1 MNERDDDIQSVLD
14 NTDLDLHVVESD
26 TEPNVAHTDRAV
38 ILGRDGRWAAGWA
51 LRFIIMVVAG
61 YLLWRGFGAIWTALL
76 PVLLALLVSTVMW
89 PPVRWLR
96 NRGVPA
102 ALAVILVIV
111 GFFAILAGI
120 ISAMAPRV
128 AGQSKDLVQKAT
140 EGIEKLQE
148 WVQGPPLNLDL
159 DQFDNVIKEIQGFV
173 QNRSSD
179 IASGVFTGL
188 STATSVVVTLVLM
201 LILTFFFLKDGT
213 RFLPMIR
220 KATGPNVGWHLT
232 ELLTRV
238 WNTLAGFIRA
248 QAIVSLVDA
257 IFIGIGLIILNVPL
271 ALVLA
276 VITFF
281 AGFIPIVGAFTAGA
295 LAVVIALV
303 SNGPTNALLVVG
315 LIILVQ
321 QLEGNVLQPMLQSR
335 AMNLHAAIV
344 LLSVTLGSTIFGVV
358 GAFLAV
364 PVAATLAVLV
374 RYHQELVALRAGEIT
389 IDDIEMATT
398 LENTT
403 SVTANDAFK
412 IFTDRLAKLGFK
424 QPGGKSASGKDAN
437 GKSANGGK
445 KTSSKTKA
453 AKAPADD
460 TKEG

>member
-1 MNERDDDIQSVLD
+1 MNERDEDIQSMLD
-14 NTDLDLHVVESD
+14 TTDPDILMVESD
-26 TEPNVAHTDRAV
+26 TEANVAHTDRAV

-51 LRFIIMVVAG
+51 LRFIIMVVAS

-76 PVLLALLVSTVMW
+76 PVILALLVSTVMW

-128 AGQSKDLVQKAT
+128 ADQSKDLVQKAT
-140 EGIEKLQE
+140 EGIEKLQD

-159 DQFDNVIKEIQGFV
+159 GQFDDVIKEIQGFI

-188 STATSVVVTLVLM
+188 STATSVVVTSVLM

-213 RFLPMIR
+213 GFLPMIR

-257 IFIGIGLIILNVPL
+257 VFIGIGLIVLNVPL

-295 LAVVIALV
+295 LAVIIALV

-389 IDDIEMATT
+389 VDDIEMATT
-398 LENTT
+398 LENST

-412 IFTDRLAKLGFK
+412 IFTERLAKLGFK
-424 QPGGKSASGKDAN
+424 QGSGKVTN
-437 GKSANGGK
+437 GEK
-445 KTSSKTKA
+445 KTTSKDNA
-453 AKAPADD
+453 AKAATEEDQED
-460 TKEG
+460 H